1 MKHRRIDIFGHQT
14 SLPLERAYWDWI
26 GELRAKT
33 GASLRDVIE
42 AVAANKP
49 PDRSLSSAIRVAITK
64 YFHGGD
70 PTIYHCPGHIVP
82 ARDGSVHLTVRG
94 KGRKK
99 KTDRKAAPTTA

>member
-14 SLPLERAYWDWI
+14 SLALEVEYWDWI

-33 GASLRDVIE
+33 GASLRDVVE

-49 PDRSLSSAIRVAITK
+49 PGQSLSSAIRVAIAK

-82 ARDGSVHLTVRG
+82 ARDGSVHLTERS
-94 KGRKK
+94 RKPRRSPPQ
-99 KTDRKAAPTTA
+99 DRASSAA